1 MTMPAMPA
9 AVMQFFTASRSG
21 DADAWA
27 EAFAVDG
34 VFHDPV
40 GEPPIVGRAAIRE
53 FIASVLPNFNPFL
66 GLTPREAH
74 TVGNSVAVSWTG
86 AAVTDTGTPV
96 NWSGI
101 NVYDLDE
108 NRLIREARAYFNR
121 AIFAAQLDR
130 SPGSA

>member
-9 AVMQFFTASRSG
+9 AVTRFFTASQSG

-27 EAFAVDG
+27 GSFAADG

-40 GEPPIVGRAAIRE
+40 GEPPIVGRAAIGE
-53 FIASVLPNFNPFL
+53 FIASVLPNFSPFL

-74 TVGNSVAVSWTG
+74 TVGNRVAVAWSG
-86 AAVTDTGTPV
+86 AAVSLSGVPV

-101 NVYDLDE
+101 NVYELDDAG
-108 NRLIREARAYFNR
+108 LIREARAYFNR
-121 AIFAAQLDR
+121 AIFQAQLN
-130 SPGSA
+130 G

>member
-1 MTMPAMPA
+1 MLAMPP
-9 AVMQFFTASRSG
+9 AVTQFFTASQSG

-27 EAFAVDG
+27 GAFAADG

-53 FIASVLPNFNPFL
+53 FIASVLPNFSPFL

-74 TVGNSVAVSWTG
+74 AVGGSVAVSWSG
-86 AAVTDTGTPV
+86 AAVTGSGVPV

-108 NRLIREARAYFNR
+108 DGLISEARAYFNR
-121 AIFAAQLDR
+121 AIFQAQLT
-130 SPGSA
+130 G

>member
-9 AVMQFFTASRSG
+9 AVMQFFTASQSG
-21 DADAWA
+21 DARAWA
-27 EAFAVDG
+27 ASFATDG

-40 GEPPIVGRAAIRE
+40 GEPPIVGRTAIQE
-53 FIASVLPNFNPFL
+53 FIASVLPNFSPFL

-74 TVGNSVAVSWTG
+74 IVGNSVAVSWSG
-86 AAVTDTGTPV
+86 AAVAKTGTPV

-108 NRLIREARAYFNR
+108 DGLIREARAYFNR
-121 AIFAAQLDR
+121 ADFRAQLD
-130 SPGSA
+130 